1 MRYSRIPPLLV
12 FSCLS
17 PDIPILKPLVK
28 IMRAKSPFSI
38 PRKLPNFVPSF
49 ACRIFGHALLLC
61 AKAEVVESKTT
72 RPGESSSRVLR
83 GESGESSP
91 P

>member
-17 PDIPILKPLVK
+17 PDIPTLKPWAK
-28 IMRAKSPFSI
+28 TMRAKSSFSI

-61 AKAEVVESKTT
+61 AKAKVVESKNHQA
-72 RPGESSSRVLR
+72 R
-83 GESGESSP
+83 GELL
-91 P
+91 